1 MTLAR
6 QSAKTAAGLTAPRRQ
21 NKNFPFVRR
30 KNARGTKRVFLFSA
44 AASARANGESPYA
57 RQHKN
62 APRGQIASRGIGF
75 HCIIQF

>member
-1 MTLAR
+1 MTFAR
-6 QSAKTAAGLTAPRRQ
+6 QSAKTAAGLTAGKIKIFRLYGEKIR
-21 NKNFPFVRR
+21 
-30 KNARGTKRVFLFSA
+30 ARHEARFLFSA